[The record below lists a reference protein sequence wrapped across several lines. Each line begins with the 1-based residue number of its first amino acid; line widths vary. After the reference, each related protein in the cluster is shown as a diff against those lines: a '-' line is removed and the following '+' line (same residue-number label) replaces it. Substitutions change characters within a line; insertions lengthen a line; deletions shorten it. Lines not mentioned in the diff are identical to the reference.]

1 MPASFLSLMNGV
13 ADPRIAG
20 MITYAMDEMLLAALV
35 GVLCGAEDFDDIENI
50 GGELLGWLRGFLPY
64 EHGIAPAQT
73 MRRVFRVLDATALER
88 LLSRWAS
95 SLLGPERPTIAID
108 GKTLRASKR
117 AADGSG
123 ALHLLCA
130 YACEAG
136 LVIGQRPADAHSNEI
151 PAIPPLLEM
160 LALKGAIVTIDAM
173 GAQKEIAAAIAS
185 RRADY
190 VLALKGN
197 QATLHDD
204 VLGYFGDGELL
215 KECAVH
221 AETDFG
227 HGRIEERSCRASG
240 DTAWLN
246 HSHPGWTSLKTIAAV
261 TAIRTDKKTARA
273 ATETRYYITSLPP
286 EPALILKAVRAHWA
300 IENNLHWQL
309 DVSFDEDHCRLRK
322 DHSARNLALIRRVA
336 LNMLKQN
343 PWKAPIKRKRLKALM
358 NREFRTQLISC

>member
-13 ADPRIAG
+13 ADLRIAG

-322 DHSARNLALIRRVA
+322 DHSARNLALIRRAA

>member
-1 MPASFLSLMNGV
+1 MPVSFLSLMNGV
-13 ADPRIAG
+13 PDPRIAG
-20 MITYAMDEMLLAALV
+20 MITYPMDEMLLAALV
-35 GVLCGAEDFDDIENI
+35 GVLCGAEDFDDVESI
-50 GGELLGWLRGFLPY
+50 GLELVEWLRGFLPF

-73 MRRVFRVLDATALER
+73 MRRVFRVVDGAAMER

-95 SLLGPERPTIAID
+95 SLLGPGRPTIAID

-136 LVIGQRPADAHSNEI
+136 LVIGQKPTEAHSNEI
-151 PAIPPLLEM
+151 TAVPPLLEM

-173 GAQKEIAAAIAS
+173 GTQKEIAAAIAG

-197 QATLHDD
+197 QGTLHDD
-204 VLGYFGDGELL
+204 VGRYFADAGLVKD
-215 KECAVH
+215 CAVH
-221 AETDFG
+221 AETDCG
-227 HGRIEERSCRASG
+227 HGRIEERTCRASS

-246 HSHPGWTSLKTIAAV
+246 QSHPGWTGLKTIAAV

-273 ATETRYYITSLPP
+273 TAETRYYITSLPP
-286 EPALILKAVRAHWA
+286 EPALILKAVRSHWA

-309 DVSFDEDHCRLRK
+309 DVSFDEDRCRLRK
-322 DHSARNLALIRRVA
+322 DHAARNFALIRRVA

-343 PWKAPIKRKRLKALM
+343 PWNAPIKRKRLKALM
-358 NREFRTQLISC
+358 NREFRSQLLSC

>member
-160 LALKGAIVTIDAM
+160 LALKGAIVTIDA
-173 GAQKEIAAAIAS
+173 QKEIAAAIAS

-322 DHSARNLALIRRVA
+322 DHSARNLALIRRAA

>member
-1 MPASFLSLMNGV
+1 MPASFLSLMSEIP
-13 ADPRIAG
+13 DPRIAG
-20 MITYAMDEMLLAALV
+20 MITYPMDEMLLAALV
-35 GVLCGAEDFDDIENI
+35 GVLCGADDFDDVESI
-50 GGELLGWLRGFLPY
+50 GLELLEWLRGILPF

-73 MRRVFRVLDATALER
+73 MRRVFRVVDAAAMER
-88 LLSRWAS
+88 LLTRWAS
-95 SLLGPERPTIAID
+95 SLLGPERSIIAID

-136 LVIGQRPADAHSNEI
+136 LVIGQRPTEAHSNEI
-151 PAIPPLLEM
+151 TAVPPLLEM

-173 GAQKEIAAAIAS
+173 GTQKEIAAAIAG

-197 QATLHDD
+197 QDTLHDD
-204 VLGYFGDGELL
+204 VRLFFADSELV
-215 KECAVH
+215 KQCAVH
-221 AETDFG
+221 AETDAG
-227 HGRIEERSCRASG
+227 HGRVEERTCRASG
-240 DTAWLN
+240 DTAWLSQ
-246 HSHPGWTSLKTIAAV
+246 SHPGWTGLKTIAEV
-261 TAIRTDKKTARA
+261 SAIRTDKKTAQTA
-273 ATETRYYITSLPP
+273 SETRYYITSLPP
-286 EPALILKAVRAHWA
+286 DPSLILTAVRSHWR

-309 DVSFDEDHCRLRK
+309 DVTFDEDRCRLRT
-322 DHSARNLALIRRVA
+322 DYAARNFALVRRVA

-358 NREFRTQLISC
+358 NREFRTQLLAC

>member
-173 GAQKEIAAAIAS
+173 GAQKEIAAAIAA

>member
-1 MPASFLSLMNGV
+1 MPASFLSLMNGIP
-13 ADPRIAG
+13 DPRIAG
-20 MITYAMDEMLLAALV
+20 MITYPMDEMLLAALV
-35 GVLCGAEDFDDIENI
+35 GVLCGAEDFDDVESI
-50 GGELLGWLRGFLPY
+50 GLELVEWLRGFLPF

-73 MRRVFRVLDATALER
+73 MRRVFRVVDAAAMER
-88 LLSRWAS
+88 LLSRWAA
-95 SLLGPERPTIAID
+95 SLLGPGRPTIAID

-136 LVIGQRPADAHSNEI
+136 LVIGQRPAEAHSNEI
-151 PAIPPLLEM
+151 TAVPPLLEM
-160 LALKGAIVTIDAM
+160 LALKGAIVTLDAM
-173 GAQKEIAAAIAS
+173 GTQKEIAAAIAG

-197 QATLHDD
+197 QGTLHDD
-204 VLGYFGDGELL
+204 VGRYFADSELV

-221 AETDFG
+221 AETDAG
-227 HGRIEERSCRASG
+227 HGRVEERTCRASG
-240 DTAWLN
+240 DTAWLGQ
-246 HSHPGWTSLKTIAAV
+246 SHPGWTGLTTIAAV
-261 TAIRTDKKTARA
+261 TAIRTDKKTART

-309 DVSFDEDHCRLRK
+309 DVSFDEDRCRLRK
-322 DHSARNLALIRRVA
+322 DHAARNFALIRRVA

-343 PWKAPIKRKRLKALM
+343 PCNAPIKRKRLKALM
-358 NREFRTQLISC
+358 NREFRTQLLAC

>member
-1 MPASFLSLMNGV
+1 MAVSFLSLMNGLP
-13 ADPRIAG
+13 DPRIAG
-20 MITYAMDEMLLAALV
+20 MITYPMDEMLLAALV
-35 GVLCGAEDFDDIENI
+35 GVLCGAEDFDDVESI
-50 GGELLGWLRGFLPY
+50 GLELADWLRGFLPF

-73 MRRVFRVLDATALER
+73 MRRVFRVLDATAMER

-95 SLLGPERPTIAID
+95 SLLSRERRTIAID

-136 LVIGQRPADAHSNEI
+136 LVIGQHPAEAHSNEI
-151 PAIPPLLEM
+151 TAVPPLLEM
-160 LALKGAIVTIDAM
+160 LALKGAIVTLDAM
-173 GAQKEIAAAIAS
+173 GAQKQIAAAIAL

-197 QATLHDD
+197 QGTLHDD
-204 VLGYFGDGELL
+204 VGRFFADRELL
-215 KECAVH
+215 KACAVH
-221 AETDFG
+221 AETDAG
-227 HGRIEERSCRASG
+227 HGRIEERTCRASG

-246 HSHPGWTSLKTIAAV
+246 QSHPGWTGLKTIAAV
-261 TAIRTDKKTARA
+261 TAIRTDKKTART

-286 EPALILKAVRAHWA
+286 QPELILKAVRSHWA

-309 DVSFDEDHCRLRK
+309 DVSFDEDRCRLRK
-322 DHSARNLALIRRVA
+322 DHAARNFALIRRVA
-336 LNMLKQN
+336 LNMLKQD
-343 PWKAPIKRKRLKALM
+343 PWNAPIKRKRFKALM
-358 NREFRTQLISC
+358 NNEFRTQIISC

>member
-1 MPASFLSLMNGV
+1 MAGSFLSLMNV
-13 ADPRIAG
+13 VPDPRIAG
-20 MITYAMDEMLLAALV
+20 MITYPMDEMLLAALV
-35 GVLCGAEDFDDIENI
+35 GVLCGAEDFDDVESIGIE
-50 GGELLGWLRGFLPY
+50 LAGWLRGFLPF
-64 EHGIAPAQT
+64 EAGIAPAQT
-73 MRRVFRVLDATALER
+73 MRRVFRVVDAAALER

-95 SLLGPERPTIAID
+95 SLLGPERRTIAID

-136 LVIGQRPADAHSNEI
+136 LVIGQRPAEAHSNEI
-151 PAIPPLLEM
+151 PAVPPLLEM

-173 GAQKEIAAAIAS
+173 GAQKEIAAAIAG

-197 QATLHDD
+197 QGTLHDD
-204 VLGYFGDGELL
+204 VLRYFADGELL

-246 HSHPGWTSLKTIAAV
+246 HSHPGWTGLKTIAAV

-309 DVSFDEDHCRLRK
+309 DVSFDEDRCRLRK
-322 DHSARNLALIRRVA
+322 DHTARNFALVRRVA

-343 PWKAPIKRKRLKALM
+343 PWNAPIKRKRLKALM